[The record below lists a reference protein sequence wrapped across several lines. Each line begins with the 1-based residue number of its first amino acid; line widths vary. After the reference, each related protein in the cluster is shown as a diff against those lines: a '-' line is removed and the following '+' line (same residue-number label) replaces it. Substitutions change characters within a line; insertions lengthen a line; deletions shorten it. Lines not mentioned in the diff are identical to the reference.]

1 MASSSCIRKSLLS
14 LNNGGSSPS
23 IVLPTKERSN
33 SNTSCKTTSALALAT
48 SSMVDFW
55 NRVSQQMAYIDGS
68 TRSPSLIDGGSTR
81 SSLRNDCTRD
91 SMLVAMDTAALLARP
106 SAENRSS
113 SLLDEQNMR
122 SGSVLELEYDHS
134 ASIPDDENS
143 HSVSLLDGVNDELS
157 ASVLDDVIVP
167 LPPSDLAHTDVGR
180 PLKQRHPTEIT
191 SPVSYKSCSGSRH
204 TATTCSLEASPPQSV
219 RSSALHHQLAHKSF
233 QRLVSVSSEDEE
245 RCRNKPWYRRASPVD
260 KQQKRAALLDSND
273 NDGDQSA
280 IWHHV
285 FTEVASK
292 YVKNTEQPGTRYK
305 NYFNDDD
312 DCCNDDGD
320 YTKDGMELGLLQP
333 TPDISGKAR
342 PPGCAAAIPNS
353 ATSTSVVMETASMGG
368 GRMTTRTRL
377 HKYQQQFSFCAGD
390 RRLSQPFDMYGCVT
404 KKASSW
410 EESEAVQRRR
420 SVMMA
425 VSGMEYLHQTHLPT
439 ANCTLAT
446 SCPGTAGLL
455 MLHPTSSE
463 LKLLDKRD
471 LRYYFQ
477 HPYPRLFVTYFV
489 IFCNFLLF
497 AEDPIS
503 HSHTESDIPMVG
515 NVFSFVLTKYPPEW
529 RWSLIKVLMWLL
541 AMLCGMVLG
550 KLLIHGY
557 VCGKLL
563 RLKMFRD
570 DQGSWMTMFLTVIVS
585 LYVFS
590 HAYNLLLFLWYDNP
604 LYQINSHM
612 GATNAS
618 VMKAAACGTWLGDLI
633 TALMVTDMMLQDNL
647 YPQWA
652 SCFRKIWRRSNIPRI
667 LIFWVGSVVA
677 TSVVVTL
684 IVSDWISWDRLNR
697 DFVATT
703 ELSRAFLASFILVM
717 DLLIVMQDWD
727 FPHFTTTLHVN
738 LPGFSVATLKWKYAE
753 VDITGKWFNYGI
765 IVLVMLLDL
774 NMWKNQIFYN
784 PKDFGPDDKIR
795 TVNDRDLLVTRNT
808 SYWTWESRTHI
819 NPDTGLPHYEEDMQ
833 MNSRFMNYPLSVKW
847 TAFIPS
853 VIGLVLFVS
862 LVSLYG
868 RFPAHQTHGQ
878 TRDLSPCR
886 GAQGRDPNSR

>member
-1 MASSSCIRKSLLS
+1 MMASSSYVRKSLLS
-14 LNNGGSSPS
+14 LNNWSHHNNGGSTPSP
-23 IVLPTKERSN
+23 VPPTKERSN

-48 SSMVDFW
+48 SNMVDFW

-81 SSLRNDCTRD
+81 SSLPNECTRD
-91 SMLVAMDTAALLARP
+91 SLLVAVDNAAALTSLSRP
-106 SAENRSS
+106 YVNNRSS
-113 SLLDEQNMR
+113 SLLDEPNP
-122 SGSVLELEYDHS
+122 SELEDGQS
-134 ASIPDDENS
+134 ASIIDDGNQ
-143 HSVSLLDGVNDELS
+143 SVSLLDVGNDQRS
-157 ASVLDDVIVP
+157 ASIYEDIVGP
-167 LPPSDLAHTDVGR
+167 LPAPELAKPQKQKQPSDV
-180 PLKQRHPTEIT
+180 T
-191 SPVSYKSCSGSRH
+191 SPVSHKSCSGSRH
-204 TATTCSLEASPPQSV
+204 TATTCSLEPSPPLPHRQINL
-219 RSSALHHQLAHKSF
+219 RTTPHKALHRQA
-233 QRLVSVSSEDEE
+233 SVAGEEEDK
-245 RCRNKPWYRRASPVD
+245 RSRIRPWYRNE
-260 KQQKRAALLDSND
+260 KKRKSINPDSNLACE
-273 NDGDQSA
+273 DQSA

-285 FTEVASK
+285 FTEVGPTCAKSS
-292 YVKNTEQPGTRYK
+292 EQTGTCYK
-305 NYFNDDD
+305 NYFNDDEDYD
-312 DCCNDDGD
+312 DDDD
-320 YTKDGMELGLLQP
+320 YTKDGMELELLKP
-333 TPDISGKAR
+333 TSDASEKAKSSA
-342 PPGCAAAIPNS
+342 CAAVIPNS
-353 ATSTSVVMETASMGG
+353 ATSTSVVMETASIGG
-368 GRMTTRTRL
+368 GRITTRTRL

-390 RRLSQPFDMYGCVT
+390 RRLSQPFDMYVP

-425 VSGMEYLHQTHLPT
+425 VSGIEHLHQTHLPT
-439 ANCTLAT
+439 ANCTITT

-463 LKLLDKRD
+463 LQLLDKRD

-503 HSHTESDIPMVG
+503 HSHTGMLSY
-515 NVFSFVLTKYPPEW
+515 LQY
-529 RWSLIKVLMWLL
+529 LVLMWLL
-541 AMLCGMVLG
+541 AMLCGMVIG

-557 VCGKLL
+557 LCGKLL

-590 HAYNLLLFLWYDNP
+590 HAYNLLLL
-604 LYQINSHM
+604 LC
-612 GATNAS
+612 

-647 YPQWA
+647 YPHWA
-652 SCFRKIWRRSNIPRI
+652 PCFRQIWRRSNVPRI

-684 IVSDWISWDRLNR
+684 IVSDWISWDKLNR

-703 ELSRAFLASFILVM
+703 EVSRAFLASFILVM

-738 LPGFSVATLKWKYAE
+738 LPGFSVATLNWKYAE
-753 VDITGKWFNYGI
+753 VDVTGKWFNYGI

-784 PKDFGPDDKIR
+784 PKDFGQYTGPDDKIR
-795 TVNDRDLLVTRNT
+795 TVNEPELLATGNI
-808 SYWTWESRTHI
+808 SYWTWESRSHV
-819 NPDTGLPHYEEDMQ
+819 NPETGIPFYEDDME

-868 RFPAHQTHGQ
+868 RFPAHQPPGQ
-878 TRDLSPCR
+878 KRNPSPTRAPP
-886 GAQGRDPNSR
+886 GKDPNTR